1 MDSSGQRQ
9 TMISSPVAR
18 ARPARWSMQRP
29 GFQYAATMVRTVG
42 VLLLAY
48 LIGSLDFA
56 VIVARLRGEDI
67 YSMGSGN
74 PGASNALRSMGKPAG
89 AMVLFGDL
97 AKGGAAAA
105 VGSALGGNETIA
117 AAAGLAAVVGHCYP
131 VFHRFRGGKGAA
143 TLAGMLLWVA
153 PWAGL
158 GMVLVFGGIVAVWR
172 IASVGS
178 IAGAALAVPLAA
190 WLDGV
195 RGRPLAWLSAA
206 VALVMYRH
214 RGNIVRLLR
223 GAERKVVGDEH

>member
-1 MDSSGQRQ
+1 ML
-9 TMISSPVAR
+9 
-18 ARPARWSMQRP
+18 
-29 GFQYAATMVRTVG
+29 RTVG

-56 VIVARLRGEDI
+56 VIVARLKGEDI

-74 PGASNALRSMGKPAG
+74 PGASNALRSMGKTAG

-97 AKGGAAAA
+97 AKGVAAAA

-117 AAAGLAAVVGHCYP
+117 GAAGLAAVVGHCYP

-158 GMVLVFGGIVAVWR
+158 GMVLVFGGIVSVWR

-178 IAGAALAVPLAA
+178 IAGAALAVPLAV

-195 RGRPLAWLSAA
+195 RGWALAWLSAA

-223 GAERKVVGDEH
+223 GAERKVVGDER